1 MWKALQTRASI
12 VINPFGVVDWL
23 SLFSHS
29 QNDGIDFCEEKRPL
43 VFIFENQF
51 QGFKWKKET
60 SGIHD
65 FIDCRSKS
73 AKSSAMWGRKSVLLC
88 VTSVT
93 TCSYWSA
100 EMNEAEYLH
109 SRSWE
114 DTAGDCCVMN
124 WKQMEITGS
133 SQFIW
138 RYTSTPTLRSIIF
151 PFTWCFSCRQ
161 SRNTQLSCW
170 ALLASVYSGHVDDAI
185 CSQPVVITNRGDETE
200 EEPFLPLQTLSLL
213 VEWILT
219 TDESTVRTARTQDI
233 WKSLHAPVIPR
244 NPLCTGSENQQF
256 PIQKERKKIS
266 SPKLFDL
273 LGRFI
278 FQLWIVFIRRQKNL
292 QTLKGGGG
300 LSRDQKRCNTHLRN
314 DVYDD

>member
-1 MWKALQTRASI
+1 MKSSPDSSAI

-138 RYTSTPTLRSIIF
+138 RYTSTPTLRSIF

-161 SRNTQLSCW
+161 SRNTTILLSTSGLSLFWSRRWCN
-170 ALLASVYSGHVDDAI
+170 LLSTSCDNKSGRW
-185 CSQPVVITNRGDETE
+185 NRRV
-200 EEPFLPLQTLSLL
+200 PFLPLQTLSLL

-219 TDESTVRTARTQDI
+219 TDESTARTQDI

-256 PIQKERKKIS
+256 PIQKEKTKFRVLNFSI
-266 SPKLFDL
+266 
-273 LGRFI
+273 
-278 FQLWIVFIRRQKNL
+278 
-292 QTLKGGGG
+292 
-300 LSRDQKRCNTHLRN
+300 C
-314 DVYDD
+314 